1 MTEGGVDFSFE
12 CVGNSGVLRNAFL
25 SVHEVYSFP
34 FYNTITATK
43 SHGRNVI
50 TITLHVTR
58 EQHAMTSS
66 SSTGNDKMFKYT
78 THLLEIFGD

>member
-34 FYNTITATK
+34 FYNT
-43 SHGRNVI
+43 
-50 TITLHVTR
+50 TIT
-58 EQHAMTSS
+58 
-66 SSTGNDKMFKYT
+66 MFPNSILAQIFNFKEFD
-78 THLLEIFGD
+78 LFEIEEYKKENVKVDL